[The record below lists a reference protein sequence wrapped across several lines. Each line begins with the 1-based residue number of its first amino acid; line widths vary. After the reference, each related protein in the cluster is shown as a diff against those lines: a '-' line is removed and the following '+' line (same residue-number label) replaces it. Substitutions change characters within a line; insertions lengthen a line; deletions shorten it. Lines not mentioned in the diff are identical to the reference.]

1 MLVSHSPQIVQT
13 HHRMQRLCLLRHTD
27 YDGTE
32 LATGFEK
39 RSEVT
44 IEDDAR
50 SHFEFDMEGQAE
62 RGAEQ
67 EHNSVK

>member
-1 MLVSHSPQIVQT
+1 
-13 HHRMQRLCLLRHTD
+13 MQRLCLLRNMD

-39 RSEVT
+39 RSDVI

-50 SHFEFDMEGQAE
+50 SHFFEFDMEGQAE
-62 RGAEQ
+62 GGAEQ
-67 EHNSVK
+67 EHNSVE